1 MYDLGKIDGRHS
13 YAKFEG
19 SLLSFLQHLQ
29 ESAIKPDLVQV
40 GERRIN
46 IDGNELSDLDSREMT
61 KRMRL

>member
-1 MYDLGKIDGRHS
+1 VYDSDNIDGRHS

-40 GERRIN
+40 EERRFN
-46 IDGNELSDLDSREMT
+46 IDGHELSDMDSREMT